1 MNAPAPT
8 SPPRAALFS
17 VAVAVVAG
25 IAAWYFLGVAAD
37 RGVDRLARIDRLRAL
52 CVERYANARDRS
64 DTLRVDRSPLPDTVD
79 PGSRQRIAQ
88 CGAFR

>member
-1 MNAPAPT
+1 MTAPA
-8 SPPRAALFS
+8 SSAPPRAAVVS
-17 VAVAVVAG
+17 VVVALSAG
-25 IAAWYFLGVAAD
+25 VAAWYFLGVAAD
-37 RGVDRLARIDRLRAL
+37 RGVDRLARIDRLRTL
-52 CVERYANARDRS
+52 CTARYAAARDRS

>member
-1 MNAPAPT
+1 MTASAPPAT
-8 SPPRAALFS
+8 ARTALIGAG
-17 VAVAVVAG
+17 VAVCAG
-25 IAAWYFLGVAAD
+25 LATWYALGVAAD

-52 CVERYANARDRS
+52 CVERYALARNRS
-64 DTLRVDRSPLPDTVD
+64 DTLRVDRWALPDTVD